1 MIRYIRS
8 LGASAREEAEHHNRT
23 QPNVFDLQVR
33 VSLIDYISTYF
44 VSVQI
49 SFDFVR
55 QFQRVFDDIGV
66 SVEDLEDYID
76 KMDDRS
82 GH

>member
-33 VSLIDYISTYF
+33 VSLLIDYISTYF
-44 VSVQI
+44 ISVQI
-49 SFDFVR
+49 SYE
-55 QFQRVFDDIGV
+55 FQRVFDDIGV